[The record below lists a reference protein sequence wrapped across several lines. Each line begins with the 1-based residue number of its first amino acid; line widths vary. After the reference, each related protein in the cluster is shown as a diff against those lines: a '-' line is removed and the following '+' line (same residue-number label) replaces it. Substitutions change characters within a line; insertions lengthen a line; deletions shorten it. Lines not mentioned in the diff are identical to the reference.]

1 MNEMEIMIH
10 EFWHDVS
17 MMFVWDWF
25 TEFNMMSWLWSGYEI
40 WRDSWKMND
49 VPWHGIGMMY
59 DSIFMALGRM
69 SCG

>member
-1 MNEMEIMIH
+1 
-10 EFWHDVS
+10 
-17 MMFVWDWF
+17 
-25 TEFNMMSWLWSGYEI
+25 
-40 WRDSWKMND
+40 MND

>member
-25 TEFNMMSWLWSGYEI
+25 IGFNMMSSLWSGI
-40 WRDSWKMND
+40 
-49 VPWHGIGMMY
+49 
-59 DSIFMALGRM
+59 
-69 SCG
+69 

>member
-25 TEFNMMSWLWSGYEI
+25 TKFNMMSWLWSGHEI
-40 WRDSWKMND
+40 WRDS
-49 VPWHGIGMMY
+49 
-59 DSIFMALGRM
+59 
-69 SCG
+69 

>member
-17 MMFVWDWF
+17 MMYVWDWF

-40 WRDSWKMND
+40 WRDSCS
-49 VPWHGIGMMY
+49 GYEI
-59 DSIFMALGRM
+59 
-69 SCG
+69 